1 MVLVGTA
8 DSLAEHTLYEYK
20 VYCVILYLE
29 VVSVH
34 IKKGVVFM
42 SMIVARMQKMKAENL
57 VGIGNHNQR
66 KTKNHSNPDID
77 ISLSKLNY
85 DLVDRTQNY
94 KTDIENFINENKST
108 TRAVRKDA
116 VLVNEWIISSDKDF
130 FDNLTESEIENFFER
145 SKDYFAEKF
154 GEKNIRYATVHLDE
168 STPHMHMGIVPF
180 DKDNK
185 LSAKRVFN
193 RQALRDVQEELP
205 KYLQDFQFEI
215 ARGQKGS
222 ERKNLTVPEFKKLK
236 EEELEIKKELQIKK
250 DELIAYTKENQID
263 KKLDITPIKEME
275 DIEIETDEK
284 TLFGKNKTEIV
295 RQWTG
300 NIILSENDY
309 LKLNK
314 EIKKRK
320 KTEGRLAA
328 ILETDVYQENKELKN
343 ELKDQIDKNDKDIDD
358 YNDLVKRYNNLYE
371 ENTSLKSQIGDLKEE
386 IKLIYQSTK
395 RFLKDRISDF
405 KAFKEVF
412 KELAD
417 NISNISREKG
427 LDSSFKKE
435 FDRENKKKQTR
446 GIR

>member
-1 MVLVGTA
+1 
-8 DSLAEHTLYEYK
+8 
-20 VYCVILYLE
+20 
-29 VVSVH
+29 
-34 IKKGVVFM
+34 M

-77 ISLSKLNY
+77 TSLSKLNY

-314 EIKKRK
+314 EIKKGK

-395 RFLKDRISDF
+395 IFLKDRISDF

>member
-1 MVLVGTA
+1 
-8 DSLAEHTLYEYK
+8 
-20 VYCVILYLE
+20 
-29 VVSVH
+29 
-34 IKKGVVFM
+34 M

-77 ISLSKLNY
+77 TSLSKLNY

-94 KTDIENFINENKST
+94 KTDIENFINENKTT

-215 ARGQKGS
+215 ERGQKGS
-222 ERKNLTVPEFKKLK
+222 ERKN
-236 EEELEIKKELQIKK
+236 
-250 DELIAYTKENQID
+250 
-263 KKLDITPIKEME
+263 
-275 DIEIETDEK
+275 
-284 TLFGKNKTEIV
+284 
-295 RQWTG
+295 
-300 NIILSENDY
+300 
-309 LKLNK
+309 
-314 EIKKRK
+314 
-320 KTEGRLAA
+320 
-328 ILETDVYQENKELKN
+328 
-343 ELKDQIDKNDKDIDD
+343 
-358 YNDLVKRYNNLYE
+358 
-371 ENTSLKSQIGDLKEE
+371 
-386 IKLIYQSTK
+386 
-395 RFLKDRISDF
+395 
-405 KAFKEVF
+405 
-412 KELAD
+412 
-417 NISNISREKG
+417 
-427 LDSSFKKE
+427 
-435 FDRENKKKQTR
+435 
-446 GIR
+446 

>member
-1 MVLVGTA
+1 
-8 DSLAEHTLYEYK
+8 
-20 VYCVILYLE
+20 
-29 VVSVH
+29 
-34 IKKGVVFM
+34 M

-77 ISLSKLNY
+77 TSLSKLNY

-116 VLVNEWIISSDKDF
+116 VLVNEWIITSDKDF

-205 KYLQDFQFEI
+205 SYLQELGFEI
-215 ARGQKGS
+215 ERGQKGS

-236 EEELEIKKELQIKK
+236 EEEREIKKELQIKK
-250 DELIAYTKENQID
+250 DELMAYTKENKID
-263 KKLDITPIKEME
+263 KEIDITPIKEMK
-275 DIEIETDEK
+275 DVEIETDEK
-284 TLFGKNKTEIV
+284 SLFGITKTKTV

-300 NIILSENDY
+300 NIVLSEKDY
-309 LKLNK
+309 LKLRQEVNK
-314 EIKKRK
+314 GKQA
-320 KTEGRLAA
+320 EGKLEA

-343 ELKDQIDKNDKDIDD
+343 ELKDQIDKIDKDIDD

>member
-1 MVLVGTA
+1 
-8 DSLAEHTLYEYK
+8 
-20 VYCVILYLE
+20 
-29 VVSVH
+29 
-34 IKKGVVFM
+34 
-42 SMIVARMQKMKAENL
+42 

-309 LKLNK
+309 LKLNE
-314 EIKKRK
+314 EIKKGK

>member
-1 MVLVGTA
+1 
-8 DSLAEHTLYEYK
+8 
-20 VYCVILYLE
+20 
-29 VVSVH
+29 
-34 IKKGVVFM
+34 M

-77 ISLSKLNY
+77 TSLSKLNY

-94 KTDIENFINENKST
+94 KTDIENFINENNTT

-215 ARGQKGS
+215 ERGQKGS

-236 EEELEIKKELQIKK
+236 EEEREIKKELEIKK
-250 DELIAYTKENQID
+250 DELMAYTKENKID
-263 KKLDITPIKEME
+263 KEIDITPIKEME
-275 DIEIETDEK
+275 DVEIETDEK
-284 TLFGKNKTEIV
+284 SLFGITKTKTV

-300 NIILSENDY
+300 NIVLSEKDY
-309 LKLNK
+309 LKLRQKVNK
-314 EIKKRK
+314 GKQA
-320 KTEGRLAA
+320 EGKLEA

-371 ENTSLKSQIGDLKEE
+371 ENTSLKNQIGDLKEE

-395 RFLKDRISDF
+395 RFFKDRISDF

-417 NISNISREKG
+417 SISNISREKG

-435 FDRENKKKQTR
+435 FDRENKKKRTKGMSR
-446 GIR
+446 

>member
-1 MVLVGTA
+1 
-8 DSLAEHTLYEYK
+8 
-20 VYCVILYLE
+20 
-29 VVSVH
+29 
-34 IKKGVVFM
+34 M

-77 ISLSKLNY
+77 TSLSKLNY

-236 EEELEIKKELQIKK
+236 EEEREIKKELEIKK
-250 DELIAYTKENQID
+250 DELMAYTKENKID
-263 KKLDITPIKEME
+263 KEIDITPIKEME
-275 DIEIETDEK
+275 DVEIETDEK
-284 TLFGKNKTEIV
+284 SLFGITKTKTV

-300 NIILSENDY
+300 NIVLSEKDY
-309 LKLNK
+309 LKLRQKVNK
-314 EIKKRK
+314 GKQA
-320 KTEGRLAA
+320 EGKLEA

>member
-1 MVLVGTA
+1 
-8 DSLAEHTLYEYK
+8 
-20 VYCVILYLE
+20 
-29 VVSVH
+29 
-34 IKKGVVFM
+34 M

-77 ISLSKLNY
+77 TSLSKLNY

-215 ARGQKGS
+215 VRGQKGS

-314 EIKKRK
+314 EIKKGK